1 MQDRTSQ
8 FFSFCF
14 LHFCSCCSVSRDLA
28 DPISHKQRL
37 FVPGT
42 RMLLTVQTL
51 PAAKV
56 TDNLERCAF
65 SVSTSNAFQWAL
77 TLTYLLLYFKMLPT
91 KQQVAPHKPWRLLS
105 ALSSDCHC
113 THVLATPRYISSVL
127 YVGYSCLQESY
138 QSMLYSRPKH
148 SYSAQCSTCVKTQ
161 SLSTSSLLILC
172 ITQNIFCSKNTD
184 AI

>member
-1 MQDRTSQ
+1 MQDRTLQ
-8 FFSFCF
+8 FFSFRF
-14 LHFCSCCSVSRDLA
+14 LHFCSCCSTSSHLA

-42 RMLLTVQTL
+42 GMLLTVQTL

-77 TLTYLLLYFKMLPT
+77 RLTYLLLYFKMLPT

-105 ALSSDCHC
+105 ALASDC
-113 THVLATPRYISSVL
+113 LATPRYISSVL

-138 QSMLYSRPKH
+138 PSMLYSRPKH
-148 SYSAQCSTCVKTQ
+148 SYSAQCSTCVKTH
-161 SLSTSSLLILC
+161 SLPTSSLLILC
-172 ITQNIFCSKNTD
+172 IT
-184 AI
+184 